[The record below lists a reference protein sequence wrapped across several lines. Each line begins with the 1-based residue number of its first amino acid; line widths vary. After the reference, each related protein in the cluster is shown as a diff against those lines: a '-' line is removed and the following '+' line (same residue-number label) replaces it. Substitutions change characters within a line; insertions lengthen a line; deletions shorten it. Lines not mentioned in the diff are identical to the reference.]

1 MKAYL
6 VIQNMN
12 HDVLFEGKALNLPI
26 KEEAIKKKSLEVF
39 RDPDPCIIHQ
49 SYVIQAMVETLLDCL
64 PKNQSI
70 HGKDIPLDLSFISLD
85 GVPDVIFF
93 RKE

>member
-6 VIQNMN
+6 VIKNRDN
-12 HDVLFEGKALNLPI
+12 TVVFEGKALTLPI
-26 KEEAIKKKSLEVF
+26 KEDAMKKKSMEVF

-49 SYVIQAMVETLLDCL
+49 SYVTQTLVESLLDYI
-64 PKNQSI
+64 PKGI
-70 HGKDIPLDLSFISLD
+70 CVLGKDIPLDLSFIALE
-85 GVPDVIFF
+85 DVLHLSFY

>member
-6 VIQNMN
+6 VIKNS
-12 HDVLFEGKALNLPI
+12 DDRIVFEGKALMIPI
-26 KEEAIKKKSLEVF
+26 KEDAIKKKSMDVF

-49 SYVIQAMVETLLDCL
+49 SYVIQTLVEDLLDHI
-64 PKNQSI
+64 PKGTQVLGN
-70 HGKDIPLDLSFISLD
+70 DIPLDLSFIALE
-85 GVPDVIFF
+85 DVLHLSFY

>member
-6 VIQNMN
+6 VIKNSDNQ
-12 HDVLFEGKALNLPI
+12 VVFEGKALMLPI
-26 KEEAIKKKSLEVF
+26 KEDAIKKKSMEVF

-49 SYVIQAMVETLLDCL
+49 SYVVQAMVESLLDHL
-64 PKNQSI
+64 PK
-70 HGKDIPLDLSFISLD
+70 GKLMFAKDIEMDLSFIALE
-85 GVPDVIFF
+85 DVLLLSFF